1 MENDLKMLQD
11 LQATAGAAVQ
21 GDLAHF
27 ASEYEAARAVVDK
40 GI

>member
-1 MENDLKMLQD
+1 MENDLKMLQALRAD
-11 LQATAGAAVQ
+11 AGTTDQ